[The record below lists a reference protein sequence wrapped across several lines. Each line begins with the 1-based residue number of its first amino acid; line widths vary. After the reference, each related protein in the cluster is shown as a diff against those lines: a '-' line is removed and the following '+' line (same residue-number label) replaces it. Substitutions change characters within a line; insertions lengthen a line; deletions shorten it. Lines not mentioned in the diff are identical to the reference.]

1 MAYNVKFLK
10 GTQESF
16 NQLGDNRDLNTF
28 YYLDNANLYL
38 GNIKLSS
45 AAELAD
51 AISRLGQVEGV
62 NTTQTA
68 DIAKL
73 REDLNA
79 LTGGSGNGSI
89 ADMISEAVQALDDDL
104 RPDVEKNAE
113 DIAALQ
119 KTVSDN
125 KTEVDG
131 KVSKNTEDIAAL
143 QQSVTNNKTEV
154 DGKISALETSVADN
168 TGNITTLTTG
178 LSTAN
183 DNISDL
189 QGRMTTVEGVSQAN
203 ATSLNTLIG
212 EDTGKSAR
220 AIAIEELTNVLVAE
234 NASESYDTLQEMA
247 QWLQEH
253 PENAAT
259 MANDIG
265 LNKAAIDLI
274 NDDENG
280 ILVTAQGYTDDQI
293 ETIQSQ
299 IDVLKGEGDGSILK
313 DAKAYTDTKV
323 GEVNTALE
331 TYKTDNDAALEVV
344 RTTASGADSK
354 ATQNA
359 TDITELRGI
368 VASNAEQASQAL
380 TNAINQ
386 LKTDYNI
393 TQPLKSAAFETK
405 EHFEQLSANAYNNA
419 IIYVDTALTW
429 GSISQ

>member
-16 NQLGDNRDLNTF
+16 NQLGENRDLNTF

-51 AISRLGQVEGV
+51 AISRLGAVEGV

-89 ADMISEAVQALDDDL
+89 SDMISTAVKALEDDL
-104 RPDVEKNAE
+104 RPDVE
-113 DIAALQ
+113 
-119 KTVSDN
+119 
-125 KTEVDG
+125 
-131 KVSKNTEDIAAL
+131 KNTEDIAAL
-143 QQSVTNNKTEV
+143 QQTVSDHKTEV
-154 DGKISALETSVADN
+154 DRKVDKNTEDIAALQQTVSDNSTAVNGKISALETSVADN
-168 TGNITTLTTG
+168 TANITTLTTG
-178 LSTAN
+178 LGTAN
-183 DNISDL
+183 NNISDL
-189 QGRMTTVEGVSQAN
+189 QGRMTTVEGTAQAN

-253 PENAAT
+253 PESAAE
-259 MANDIG
+259 MAKDIG
-265 LNKAAIDLI
+265 LNKAAIEAI
-274 NDDENG
+274 NGEDG
-280 ILVTAQGYTDDQI
+280 ILANAQEYTDDQI
-293 ETIQSQ
+293 AIVQGQ
-299 IDVLKGEGDGSILK
+299 IDVLQGEGEGSVYLK
-313 DAKAYTDTKV
+313 AKAYTDTKV

-331 TYKTDNDAALEVV
+331 TYKTDNNAALDAV

-368 VASNAEQASQAL
+368 VASNASDAAQAL
-380 TNAINQ
+380 TNAINT
-386 LKTDYNI
+386 LKTEYNI
-393 TQPLKSAAFETK
+393 TQPLKSAAFETR
-405 EHFEQLSANAYNNA
+405 EYFENLSANAYTGA
-419 IIYVDTALTW
+419 VEYIDAALTW
-429 GSISQ
+429 GSIS